1 MKTLI
6 IQTSPYHTAST
17 FLVNAIY
24 GLIPELVNTKIIG
37 IWDEDIES
45 YFDNIIVLKCH
56 DTNIDGLIKKYDKFY
71 NLLFICSERQ
81 EKNYMIDDKY
91 KKYNNVIVFDF
102 NELNELN
109 DNTLP
114 KIVDNIYCKFDNMLC
129 NLNITN
135 IDLNKENCIER
146 LTQMNRRYEEIK
158 HKPFT
163 YVDDFFEIHGS
174 HRDRKNM
181 C

>member
-6 IQTSPYHTAST
+6 IQTSPHHTAST

-24 GLIPELVNTKIIG
+24 GIIPELVNKKIINM
-37 IWDEDIES
+37 WDKHIETH
-45 YFDNIIVLKCH
+45 FDNIIAVKCH
-56 DTNIDGLIKKYDKFY
+56 DTNIDGLIKKYGKFY

-81 EKNYMIDDKY
+81 EKNYIIDDKY

-109 DNTLP
+109 DNTLT

-129 NLNITN
+129 KLKITN
-135 IDLNKENCIER
+135 LHLNKTNCIER
-146 LTQMNRRYEEIK
+146 ITHMNHRYEEIK
-158 HKPFT
+158 NEPFT
-163 YVDDFFEIHGS
+163 YIDKFFEIHGS
-174 HRDRKNM
+174 HRNRTNM
-181 C
+181 S